1 MIDIDVTDYRRLAF
15 KHINALPR
23 DKKEGL
29 EEGDL
34 LNAAYTGIWLASKAF
49 NKDRDGTEFT
59 TFCYWYIQ
67 RELTNLKFRQTTLKG
82 KTINV
87 KRDTDYLY
95 DDLVTF
101 SDQEGEE
108 GDIGELEALAIPS
121 FFEEDTFVQE
131 FLDDIPLEGDKKDF
145 FYDLYHNDSITAV
158 KNYMDK
164 NGCSRQAAYLI
175 KKKTL
180 NIVQDYYA
188 RLNR

>member
-49 NKDRDGTEFT
+49 NKDRDGAEFT

-67 RELTNLKFRQTTLKG
+67 RELTNLKFRQTTLNG

-101 SDQEGEE
+101 SDQDGEE
-108 GDIGELEALAIPS
+108 GDIGELEALAVPS

-131 FLDDIPLEGDKKDF
+131 FLDNVPLEGDKKDF
-145 FYDLYHNDSITAV
+145 FYDMYHNDSTTAV
-158 KNYMDK
+158 KNYMDRR
-164 NGCSRQAAYLI
+164 GCSRQAAYLI
-175 KKKTL
+175 RKKTL
-180 NIVQDYYA
+180 EIVEDYYA

>member
-23 DKKEGL
+23 VKKEGL

-49 NKDRDGTEFT
+49 NKDRDGAEFT

-67 RELTNLKFRQTTLKG
+67 RELTNLKFRQTTING
-82 KTINV
+82 KTTNV
-87 KRDTDYLY
+87 MRNTDYLF
-95 DDLVTF
+95 DDLLTDEEVSEF
-101 SDQEGEE
+101 SERKIEDAKAQEGFIEQN
-108 GDIGELEALAIPS
+108 I
-121 FFEEDTFVQE
+121 FVQE

-145 FYDLYHNDSITAV
+145 FYDMYNNDSITAV

-175 KKKTL
+175 RKKTL
-180 NIVQDYYA
+180 DIVQDYYA

>member
-49 NKDRDGTEFT
+49 NKDRDGAEFT

-67 RELTNLKFRQTTLKG
+67 RELTNLKFRQTTLNG

-145 FYDLYHNDSITAV
+145 FYDLYHNDNTTAV

-164 NGCSRQAAYLI
+164 NGCCLLYTSPSPR
-175 KKKTL
+175 
-180 NIVQDYYA
+180 D
-188 RLNR
+188 